1 MVDKLEASCSF
12 IFQGNMKYDVAINFP
27 VEVFHIMELQF
38 LPLLGGEG
46 LRGRKEISKNK
57 ETNTGY
63 RVISCYFCSA
73 SASMQCKTNL
83 LFLYATFFMKYSSS
97 YFDIIIIWQ

>member
-1 MVDKLEASCSF
+1 MVDKPEASCSF
-12 IFQGNMKYDVAINFP
+12 IFQGNMKFNVAINFP

-57 ETNTGY
+57 EAR
-63 RVISCYFCSA
+63 RVIAGS
-73 SASMQCKTNL
+73 KTRKQTL
-83 LFLYATFFMKYSSS
+83 V
-97 YFDIIIIWQ
+97 IV